1 MHISDQLHRFLFQST
16 PIRGNIV
23 QLDNS
28 FVQSLQHHDFPPKL
42 RQALGELMVAGT
54 LLAATLKLQ
63 GGALILQVQG
73 KGPLKLLV
81 VECTANLGIRATAKW
96 EGDLAAM
103 DFSEMVSD
111 GHFVITLDPK
121 DGGQSYQGIVP
132 LEGGSVAEILENY
145 MQRSEQIETRIWL
158 NCDGKR
164 AGGMLLQKLPD
175 TGGFSDAE
183 INQPLDTLD
192 TQAGDAD
199 AWNRINVL
207 ADTVTD
213 EELLGLS
220 ARTLLRRLF
229 HEEDIRLF
237 PEQDIRFQCTCS
249 RESVGNML
257 RMLGPDEV
265 ADILAEQHN
274 IDINCDFCNTEY
286 HFDQVDAEQ
295 LFSSEIV
302 IAGNQIRH

>member
-1 MHISDQLHRFLFQST
+1 
-16 PIRGNIV
+16 
-23 QLDNS
+23 
-28 FVQSLQHHDFPPKL
+28 
-42 RQALGELMVAGT
+42 
-54 LLAATLKLQ
+54 
-63 GGALILQVQG
+63 
-73 KGPLKLLV
+73 
-81 VECTANLGIRATAKW
+81 
-96 EGDLAAM
+96 
-103 DFSEMVSD
+103 MVSD

-158 NCDGKR
+158 SCDGKR

-183 INQPLDTLD
+183 IKQPLDTLD

-199 AWNRINVL
+199 AWTRINVL